1 MTKTLLLALLASL
14 SLPAAWAADDHSA
27 HHASAPAAAAAMAA
41 DLTEAEVKKIDAAQA
56 KITLRH
62 GEIKHLDMPP
72 MTMVFGVKDK
82 ALLGKA
88 KPGDKVRV
96 RIEKDGARYVVTA
109 LEAAP

>member
-14 SLPAAWAADDHSA
+14 SLSAA
-27 HHASAPAAAAAMAA
+27 AA
-41 DLTEAEVKKIDAAQA
+41 DLTEAEVKKIDADQA
-56 KITLRH
+56 KITLKH
-62 GEIKHLDMPP
+62 GEIKNLDMPP

-82 ALLGKA
+82 TLLAKA

-96 RIEKDGARYVVTA
+96 RIEKDGARYVVTV

>member
-1 MTKTLLLALLASL
+1 MTKTLLLALLASVSIPL
-14 SLPAAWAADDHSA
+14 AQAADDHSA
-27 HHASAPAAAAAMAA
+27 HHASAPAAAAA
-41 DLTEAEVKKIDAAQA
+41 DFTEAEVKKIDAAQA
-56 KITLRH
+56 KITLKH

-82 ALLGKA
+82 ALLAKA
-88 KPGDKVRV
+88 KAGDKVRV